1 MRNQKGFTLI
11 ELMIGMLILGMA
23 IAGALS
29 LFIFQSKRGH
39 ESFRDK
45 TTDER
50 VFAALALISRD
61 IQQAGFGISADH
73 TKLALHVQTTSGAPD
88 ALYVSYS
95 DYLSLQYLERSSD
108 LKFLRMNTIWCDTC
122 LDAPY
127 QGYVKLVDPSRLVL
141 QGIPQRTTDTLNGS
155 IGAVLADTNPTSKTT
170 PPVSVEVDVKA
181 TTAVANMSVLGTQDW
196 TFPFVTSSL
205 APNTVVVPAVSYR
218 MVKVDRTESF
228 YGTSKTVSYYSLW
241 RNRGKDADPY
251 GEPLLGWHPSN
262 DPNQD
267 RGDKFLNLVDF
278 KVRRQYS
285 DGNWDPAGADPAN
298 VRLVEISLSYQVNKG
313 SGGATSWGSTV
324 KRTLRI
330 SPRNL
335 AFIGL

>member
-1 MRNQKGFTLI
+1 MRNQKGFTLM

-61 IQQAGFGISADH
+61 IQQAGFGVSAEH
-73 TKLALHVQTTSGAPD
+73 AKLALHVKKTSGAPD

-95 DYLSLQYLERSSD
+95 DYLGLQYLERASE
-108 LKFLRMNTIWCDTC
+108 LKFLRMNSIWCERC

-141 QGIPQRTTDTLNGS
+141 QGIPQRTSNTLNTS
-155 IGAVLADTNPTSKTT
+155 VGAVLADTTPTSSTS
-170 PPVSVEVDVKA
+170 PPVPVEVDVKA
-181 TTAVANMSVLGTQDW
+181 TTAVANTSALGTQDW
-196 TFPFVTSSL
+196 TFPFVASTL
-205 APNTVVVPAVSYR
+205 AANTVVVPAVSYR
-218 MVKVDRTESF
+218 MVRVDRTEPF
-228 YGTSKTVSYYSLW
+228 YGSSKTITYYSLW
-241 RNRGKDADPY
+241 RNRGKDANPY
-251 GEPLLGWHPSN
+251 GEPLLGWYPTT
-262 DPNQD
+262 DI
-267 RGDKFLNLVDF
+267 GDKFLNLTDF

-285 DGNWDPAGADPAN
+285 DGNWDTAGADPGN
-298 VRLVEISLSYQVNKG
+298 LRLVEISLSYQVNKG
-313 SGGATSWGSTV
+313 SGSATSWGPIV

-335 AFIGL
+335 TFVGL

>member
-1 MRNQKGFTLI
+1 MRNQKGFTLM

-50 VFAALALISRD
+50 VFATLALISRD
-61 IQQAGFGISADH
+61 IQQAGFGVSADH
-73 TKLALHVQTTSGAPD
+73 AKLALHVKTTSGSPD

-95 DYLSLQYLERSSD
+95 DYLSLQYLDRATD
-108 LKFLRMNTIWCDTC
+108 LTFLRMNTIWCDRC

-127 QGYVKLVDPSRLVL
+127 QGFVKLVDPSRLVL
-141 QGIPQRTTDTLNGS
+141 QGIPQRSSNTLNGS
-155 IGAVLADTNPTSKTT
+155 VGAVLADTTPTSKTT

-181 TTAVANMSVLGTQDW
+181 TTAVVNPSVLGTQDW
-196 TFPFVTSSL
+196 TFPFVTSSSL
-205 APNTVVVPAVSYR
+205 APNTIVVPAVSYR
-218 MVKVDRTESF
+218 MIKVDRTESF
-228 YGTSKTVSYYSLW
+228 YGSPKTVSYYSLW
-241 RNRGKDADPY
+241 RNRGSDANPY
-251 GEPLLGWHPSN
+251 GEPLLGW
-262 DPNQD
+262 DPTTD
-267 RGDKFLNLVDF
+267 RGDKFMNLVDF
-278 KVRRQYS
+278 KVRRQYTGGS
-285 DGNWDPAGADPAN
+285 WDTGGDPAN

-313 SGGATSWGSTV
+313 TGGATSWGSTV

-335 AFIGL
+335 AFVGL